1 MSRLSILKLSF
12 ILEFG
17 SATGTTAPT
26 SKFQAPQT
34 ISYILLPTSVL
45 VIRTLSALGCS
56 YISSTLPTTM
66 FS

>member
-12 ILEFG
+12 ISEFG
-17 SATGTTAPT
+17 NATGTTAPT

-56 YISSTLPTTM
+56 YTSSTLPTTM